1 MARGKTTSTAALRE
15 ENEHLKNKLEKANKR
30 ADAVLAKVG
39 GLRAHMQQNSPTNDD
54 VIRILESI
62 IQNS

>member
-39 GLRAHMQQNSPTNDD
+39 GLRAHMQQNNPTNDD